1 MKQIR
6 EVLRLHLAM
15 GLSSRKIQGATG
27 VARTTIQDYIKR
39 CNDSG
44 IKTVASLDA
53 LDDDGLSIKL
63 FGEAKHK
70 APGPGKVMPDYN
82 DIHRRRLQVTKCNT

>member
-6 EVLRLHLAM
+6 EVLRLHLLA

-39 CNDSG
+39 CDASD
-44 IKTVASLDA
+44 ITAASLQC
-53 LDDDGLSIKL
+53 LNDDELSIKL
-63 FGEAKHK
+63 FGDPKHT
-70 APGPGKVMPDYN
+70 APRPSKIRNSPKTILPKSNIIPV
-82 DIHRRRLQVTKCNT
+82 Q